1 MTDTANTR
9 DRDVELPDVI
19 RQYQEAHDRH
29 DTSRA
34 LAAFGPDAKVID
46 EDREHRGTEAIR
58 GWLDTA
64 ARGFTYT
71 RTALGARRIDPDTW
85 LVDNRL
91 EGDFPGGVVDLQYR
105 FVLGNGRI
113 AELVIA
119 P

>member
-1 MTDTANTR
+1 MTDTANPR
-9 DRDVELPDVI
+9 DRDVEIPDVI
-19 RQYQEAHDRH
+19 RQYQDAHDRH

-34 LAAFGPDAKVID
+34 LDAFDADAKVID

-58 GWLDTA
+58 RWLDTA
-64 ARGFTYT
+64 AHEFTYT
-71 RTALGARRIDPDTW
+71 RTRLGARRIDPDSW

-105 FVLGNGRI
+105 FVLRGGRI